1 MGNDASVLDADMDET
16 ADTDDITGISQSTV
30 QRPDFSV
37 WTDINIIGNSIRLV
51 RHWLVQQ
58 LLMLAPLVLERDCA
72 QHPRHLPTV
81 LRKGIM

>member
-16 ADTDDITGISQSTV
+16 ADNDDITGISQSTV
-30 QRPDFSV
+30 R
-37 WTDINIIGNSIRLV
+37 TDINIMGNSIRLV

>member
-1 MGNDASVLDADMDET
+1 MGNDASVLDAGMDET

-30 QRPDFSV
+30 QRPD
-37 WTDINIIGNSIRLV
+37 INIMGNSIRLV

-81 LRKGIM
+81 LRKWIM